1 MKKNRVLEMTN
12 ELYRLTLLFPKK
24 EPLRFKM
31 RELADEILANFITY
45 FNPVSNPLI
54 SPGLVESSYN
64 LFEVLDSFFE
74 VAKAQNWIK
83 PTDILKLQKEYKDIR
98 QEMEKS
104 KRPTEQKQEKKEI
117 TETEP
122 SIIQLTEGISSPSL
136 PKIPSL
142 PDISDLEEIEESKA
156 EVTERQKIILEIL
169 KQKEGVQVWEVK
181 DVFPDISKRTLRRDF
196 RQLLKDGLVERKG
209 DKNTTFYKLKGGRT
223 D

>member
-1 MKKNRVLEMTN
+1 MDKNRVLEITN

-83 PTDILKLQKEYKDIR
+83 PTDILKLQEEYKNIR

-104 KRPTEQKQEKKEI
+104 KQPTKQKQKKKEI

-142 PDISDLEEIEESKA
+142 PDLSDLEEIEESKA
-156 EVTERQKIILEIL
+156 EVTGRQKIILEIL

-209 DKNTTFYKLKGGRT
+209 DKNTTFYQLKGGRT

>member
-1 MKKNRVLEMTN
+1 MKKNRVLEITN

-45 FNPVSNPLI
+45 FNPASNPLI

-74 VAKAQNWIK
+74 VVKAQNWIK
-83 PTDILKLQKEYKDIR
+83 PADILKIQEEYKNIR

-104 KRPTEQKQEKKEI
+104 KQPVKQKQEKKEI

-142 PDISDLEEIEESKA
+142 PDISDLEEMEESKA
-156 EVTERQKIILEIL
+156 EVTGRQKIILEIL

-209 DKNTTFYKLKGGRT
+209 DKNTTFYQLKGGRT